1 MSALPVIYRPA
12 TIQDALSIRLLAI
25 QVFLDTYA
33 ANGIRAN
40 LAREALGLYDADDI
54 AATIAASPT
63 QFIVAEL
70 DEYLVGFTEIA
81 LTVGV
86 PQPRL
91 INGLECKRLYIQRH
105 FKRMGIGQQLLHNAE
120 FVAAQSSASC
130 VWLTTWI
137 NNTAAIRF
145 YQAIGYA
152 DVGRT
157 PYCFEGAT
165 FENIIFHKQLAQ

>member
-1 MSALPVIYRPA
+1 MSAPPIIYRPA
-12 TIQDALSIRLLAI
+12 TIDDALSIRLLAI

-33 ANGIRAN
+33 TNGLRAN

-54 AATIAASPT
+54 AATITTSPT

-70 DEYLVGFTEIA
+70 DGYLVGFTEIA
-81 LTVGV
+81 LTTDV

-91 INGLECKRLYIQRH
+91 MNGLECKRLYIQRH

-120 FVAAQSSASC
+120 LVAAQSSASSI
-130 VWLTTWI
+130 WLKTWI

-157 PYCFEGAT
+157 PYCFEGAA
-165 FENIIFHKQLAQ
+165 FENIIFHKAIS